1 MTDTT
6 NTDQPII
13 PHPLWTGDILGRF
26 WRGENRRNESIRR
39 AIDLHE
45 QGCTYEQIA
54 TRLGYES
61 RMGPYFAVNY
71 SAIAQEHAR
80 NRAVGHRDAT
90 EAAHSQNP
98 LTDDVTGRTGEM
110 VNESEAA

>member
-6 NTDQPII
+6 NTPII

-26 WRGENRRNESIRR
+26 WRGENRRNERIRA

-54 TRLGYES
+54 IRLGYES
-61 RMGPYFAVNY
+61 RMGAYFAVNY

-98 LTDDVTGRTGEM
+98 LTDDVIGRTGD
-110 VNESEAA
+110 SAKEAA